1 MIQPQ
6 KSHRAPSDA
15 VASDHI
21 AIARRP
27 CVPDDGSCELCTRPL
42 PLTFHHLIPRHLHH
56 RRWFRERYTVMEM
69 RLRGAWLC
77 RECHAFIH
85 EHFDEATL
93 GRRLNTVEALK
104 SEPVI
109 ARHVEWAA
117 RQRVAG
123 WGKARQ

>member
-1 MIQPQ
+1 MT
-6 KSHRAPSDA
+6 RAPTLSMPA
-15 VASDHI
+15 QS
-21 AIARRP
+21 
-27 CVPDDGSCELCTRPL
+27 DDGSENPTATRRASRPIDGGCELCVRPL
-42 PLTFHHLIPRHLHH
+42 ALTFHHLIPRHLHH
-56 RRWFRERYTVMEM
+56 RRWFREQYTVLEM

-104 SEPVI
+104 SEPLI

-117 RQRVAG
+117 RQRVAVRV
-123 WGKARQ
+123 KAAK